1 MKIRIEIIKM
11 QEEAACSERCR
22 KELK

>member
-1 MKIRIEIIKM
+1 MKIQIEIIKM